1 MCVPD
6 YSVLKGSLFPTMTK
20 QYLELPF
27 CEMQEVRYWVSG
39 SLWGMGLWTQSR
51 WSLVIFKGFPALGHY
66 PSGHI
71 VSQYFHAASVQ

>member
-20 QYLELPF
+20 RYLELPF
-27 CEMQEVRYWVSG
+27 CETQEVRYWVSG

-51 WSLVIFKGFPALGHY
+51 WSLVIFKGSPALGHH